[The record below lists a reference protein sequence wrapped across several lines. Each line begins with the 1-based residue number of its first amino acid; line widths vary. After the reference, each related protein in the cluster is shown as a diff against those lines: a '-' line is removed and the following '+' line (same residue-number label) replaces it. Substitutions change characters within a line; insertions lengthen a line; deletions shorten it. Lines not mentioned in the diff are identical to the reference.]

1 MARPRKIVPLSIYI
15 NGEIVGT
22 LSFTTSKQMQVTYDP
37 RWLHSENCRPLSL
50 SLPLTEQTL
59 SGQAVES
66 FFDNLLPDNN
76 EIRRRIQTRFGAAS
90 DRCFDLLWHIGRDCI
105 GAVQLIPE
113 TEACPD
119 VTRITATPLTNAE
132 IAATLLNYQT
142 IPLGMNGNNDFRIS
156 LAGAQEKSAF
166 LWHGGRW
173 CRPSGTTPT
182 SHIFKLPI
190 GQIPQLD
197 LRNSV
202 ENEWLCHLILKAY
215 NLPVAD
221 TEMLVFDE
229 VKVLSVKRFDRK
241 MSTDGSWVIRLP
253 QEDMC
258 QALAVPPAFKYE
270 SDGGPGIKSI
280 MDLLYGSA
288 LANQDRCTFMK
299 TQLLYWLI
307 AGIDGHAKNYSIF
320 LLPGGGYQLTPLYD
334 VLSAYPLVARK
345 SLHAKQLKMAM
356 SIDGKNKHYE
366 WDTIYLRH
374 WLAQSKK
381 VKFSKK
387 ELTGLLE
394 EIIDTT
400 DQVVSTVTAQLPA
413 LFPSEVAD
421 PIFEGMRKALK
432 RLSTVD

>member
-1 MARPRKIVPLSIYI
+1 MARPKKIVPLSIYI

-22 LSFTTSKQMQVTYDP
+22 LSFTTSKQMQVTYDQ
-37 RWLHSENCRPLSL
+37 RWLQSENCRPLSL
-50 SLPLTEQTL
+50 SLPLTEQALT
-59 SGQAVES
+59 GQTVES
-66 FFDNLLPDNN
+66 FFDNLLPDNS
-76 EIRRRIQTRFGAAS
+76 EIRRRIQTRFGAAT

-113 TEACPD
+113 TEACPE
-119 VTRITATPLTNAE
+119 VTGITATPLTDAE
-132 IAATLLNYQT
+132 IAATLLNYRT
-142 IPLGMNGNNDFRIS
+142 IPLGMTGTNDFRIS

-166 LWHGGRW
+166 LWHEDRW

-197 LRNSV
+197 LRDSV

-215 NLPVAD
+215 DLPVAD
-221 TEMLVFDE
+221 AEMLVFDG

-241 MSTDGSWVIRLP
+241 RSIDGSWVIRLP

-270 SDGGPGIKSI
+270 SDGGPGIKPI
-280 MDLLYGSA
+280 MDLLYGSTSA
-288 LANQDRCTFMK
+288 SQDRRTFMK
-299 TQLLYWLI
+299 AQLVYWLI

-334 VLSAYPLVARK
+334 VLSAYPLLARK
-345 SLHAKQLKMAM
+345 SLHTKQLKMAL
-356 SIDGKNKHYE
+356 SVDGKNKHYD
-366 WDTIYLRH
+366 WDTIYPRH
-374 WLAQSKK
+374 WLAQAKK
-381 VKFSKK
+381 VKFSQK

-400 DQVVSTVTAQLPA
+400 DQVVSIVTAQLPA
-413 LFPSEVAD
+413 SFPSELAD
-421 PIFEGMRKALK
+421 PVFAGMRKALR
-432 RLSTVD
+432 RLRVTD